1 MNILHL
7 ILEIR
12 QALSK
17 TYYKN
22 YTLYDNNKS
31 ILGYLKACFWSYVL
45 LSLASATAFVMDRD
59 IDDALGDFGELLQTV
74 LIVLLLPV
82 SFLFMIVPCTIHLF
96 FPKIFISGDDKESVL
111 REVGNLM

>member
-1 MNILHL
+1 MNTSHL

-17 TYYKN
+17 TFYKN
-22 YTLYDNNKS
+22 YLLYNNS

-45 LSLASATAFVMDRD
+45 LSFASAATLVMDRD
-59 IDDALGDFGELLQTV
+59 IDDALGDFGELLQTILV
-74 LIVLLLPV
+74 ALLLPI

-96 FPKIFISGDDKESVL
+96 FPKMFISGSDKESVL
-111 REVGNLM
+111 GE